1 MAGNATAMPTFAE
14 VQAAR
19 RKWES
24 SGRTVRRRAADV
36 YELNPDDPAG
46 EPVWRVGDD
55 EELLSTRE
63 FIARAAE
70 VKIENSRLKIEDL
83 RAAAARRAAGNNG
96 RDVAGKAADA
106 RPARVKT
113 LAEVFGLET
122 SAPASSAAAADAPR
136 ADVRR
141 LAIGEIRRD
150 GGTQP
155 RAALDDETLAEYAEA
170 MKAGAEF
177 PPVIVFYDGAAYWL
191 ADGFHRV
198 NAAMRAELTTV
209 AAQVMAGTQRDA
221 ILYSTGANAAHGL
234 RRTNADKRRA
244 VERLLRDDEWA
255 KWSDSEIARRCAVD
269 HKTVAAARL
278 SLGNSQVT
286 SDERIYTTRHGT
298 VATMNTAAIGQAS
311 QSEHI
316 GRAPAQGMDE
326 NEQQWTGA
334 EPVALRPADVVEV
347 SLLLGEIAEEADIF
361 FMDRQWLA
369 DYAADRGK
377 RKGLLVTRDQV
388 IEELDER
395 LREAQAKPAR
405 IAFVE
410 AAVDGDGREWTDTDA
425 RGQGRAQGSARP
437 AAAVSMAW
445 PAGMESAQ
453 VGPVNIFRAD
463 ARELATVIGAQ
474 PVDLVITSP
483 PYNVGMTYDGH
494 DDGMSEADY
503 YALLVRVFK
512 QCGEVMTP
520 GGRLCVNVPF
530 GVGRNPWAPVTPT
543 IYQVLAGLG
552 FEILGQII
560 WDKGMAGNSTAW
572 GSWRRPDAPSLR
584 DTCEAVIV
592 ARKPGDLEAPAA
604 ALVRGE
610 GGRLE
615 SPWLDGDTFMTLTQD
630 HWVVAPE
637 SATAIGH
644 PAPFPVKLVS
654 NLVRL
659 YAWPGAHVL
668 DPFAGSGTTGVAVV
682 GLAGGDR
689 CRVSLVEQSAEYCGL
704 ARRRIERAVAA
715 AGQGRLGIEDRR
727 PETGD

>member
-1 MAGNATAMPTFAE
+1 MAGSGTAMPTFAE

-24 SGRTVRRRAADV
+24 SGRTVHRRAADV

-46 EPVWRVGDD
+46 EPVWRIGDD

-70 VKIENSRLKIEDL
+70 VKVLDSRLKIEDL
-83 RAAAARRAAGNNG
+83 RAAAARRAAGSNG
-96 RDVAGKAADA
+96 KDTDRHGQTRIGAEPGAMI
-106 RPARVKT
+106 RPASGKT
-113 LAEVFGLET
+113 LADVF
-122 SAPASSAAAADAPR
+122 SQVSDAPALSVTLADAPR
-136 ADVRR
+136 ADVRW
-141 LAIGEIRRD
+141 LPLGEIRRD

-244 VERLLRDDEWA
+244 VERLLRDDEWG
-255 KWSDSEIARRCAVD
+255 KWADREIARRCNVSD
-269 HKTVAAARL
+269 KTVAAVRA
-278 SLGNSQVT
+278 SLT
-286 SDERIYTTRHGT
+286 AEIRSDERTYLTKHGT

-316 GRAPAQGMDE
+316 GRAPAQAVDGDGRE
-326 NEQQWTGA
+326 WTGA
-334 EPVALRPADVVEV
+334 EPEGLRPANVVEV

-361 FMDRQWLA
+361 FMDRSWLA

-395 LREAQAKPAR
+395 LREIQARPLRASPG
-405 IAFVE
+405 E
-410 AAVDGDGREWTDTDA
+410 AVDGDGR
-425 RGQGRAQGSARP
+425 GQVQGRARP
-437 AAAVSMAW
+437 AEAAMAAMAW

-474 PVDLVITSP
+474 PVDLVVTSP
-483 PYNVGMTYDGH
+483 PYNVGMAYDGH

-512 QCGEVMTP
+512 QCSEVMTP

-552 FEILGQII
+552 FEIMGQII
-560 WDKGMAGNSTAW
+560 WDKGQAGNSTAW

-615 SPWLDGDTFMTLTQD
+615 SPWLDGDTFMLLTQD

-704 ARRRIERAVAA
+704 ARRRVERAVAA
-715 AGQGRLGIEDRR
+715 AGQGRLGI
-727 PETGD
+727 GD